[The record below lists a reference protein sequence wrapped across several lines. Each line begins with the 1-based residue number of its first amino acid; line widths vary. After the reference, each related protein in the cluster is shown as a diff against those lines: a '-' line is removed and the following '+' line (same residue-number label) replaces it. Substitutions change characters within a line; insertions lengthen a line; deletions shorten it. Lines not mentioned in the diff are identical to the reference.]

1 MSSKV
6 LFSYHGGHS
15 GEFCDHASPC
25 SLEDL
30 VKSYIEKGFTN
41 LGLSE
46 HQPRESGFLYP
57 EEKAKKRTSEFLF
70 SRFEAYFKEARR
82 LQKKYENQIS
92 ILVGFETE
100 VCDKSAFSLINDLRR
115 QYSADYIVG
124 SLHHVNGIAI
134 DFSREEYER
143 AIDSAGSLEN
153 LFCAYYDAQYQLIS
167 ECKPEVIGHFDLI
180 RIFAPQD
187 FVASAKIEDLI
198 KRNILAANS
207 YGAVFEVNSRA
218 FKKGFLQPYPERSIL
233 NTLAELG
240 AEITL
245 GDDSHGPKDVA
256 LFYEEALEI
265 VRQFYSDLLVLKKDS
280 KGLLSKVKVS
290 IDDVLK

>member
-1 MSSKV
+1 MSSKR

-15 GEFCDHASPC
+15 GEFCDHAAQC
-25 SLEDL
+25 SLEDVVRAYL
-30 VKSYIEKGFTN
+30 EKGFTN

-46 HQPRESGFLYP
+46 HQPRTDNFLYP
-57 EEKAKKRTSEFLF
+57 EEVAKQTTSKLLF
-70 SRFEAYFKEARR
+70 SRFEDYFKKARE

-92 ILVGFETE
+92 ILIGFETE
-100 VCDKSAFSLINDLRR
+100 VCDKGAFSLINDLRK

-134 DFSREEYER
+134 DFSKEDYQR
-143 AIDSAGSLEN
+143 AVDSLGSLEN
-153 LFCAYYDAQYQLIS
+153 LFCAYYEAQYQLIV
-167 ECKPEVIGHFDLI
+167 ECEPEVIGHFDLI

-187 FVASAKIEDLI
+187 FVASAKIENLI

-218 FKKGFLQPYPERSIL
+218 YKKGFLQPYPARSIL

-245 GDDSHGPKDVA
+245 GDDSHGPKEVA
-256 LFYEEALEI
+256 LFYAETLQI
-265 VRQFYSDLLVLKKDS
+265 LKQYYSSLLVLEKDS